1 MTNTFR
7 VAGATDYQ
15 LVADGANYARVG
27 LQVNTVYPV
36 SVFIGMAA
44 PANDT
49 EDFILMTPDRT
60 REIVVNLAA
69 TDKVYIRTG
78 TATGVAARGFRESRT

>member
-15 LVADGANYARVG
+15 LVADGANYGRVG

-36 SVFIGMAA
+36 SVFIGTAA
-44 PANDT
+44 PASNT
-49 EDFILMTPDRT
+49 EDFMLMTPDGT

-69 TDKVYIRTG
+69 TDKVYVRTG
-78 TATGVAARGFRESRT
+78 TATDVAIRGFRETRS

>member
-7 VAGATDYQ
+7 VAGATNYQ
-15 LVADGANYARVG
+15 LVADGANYGRVG
-27 LQVNTVYPV
+27 IQVATVYPV
-36 SVFIGMAA
+36 SVFIGTAA

-49 EDFILMTPDRT
+49 EDFVSMTPDGT

-69 TDKVYIRTG
+69 ADKVYVRTAKV
-78 TATGVAARGFRESRT
+78 TDVAVRGFCETRT

>member
-7 VAGATDYQ
+7 VAGATNYQ
-15 LVADGANYARVG
+15 LVADGADYGRVG
-27 LQVNTVYPV
+27 IQVATVYPV
-36 SVFIGMAA
+36 SVFIGTGE

-49 EDFILMTPDRT
+49 EEFVSMTPDGT

-69 TDKVYIRTG
+69 TDKIYVRTG
-78 TATGVAARGFRESRT
+78 TVTDVALRGFRETRS